1 MRMGETL
8 IGVLIVSAVVAVFLV
23 YQRSQSS
30 APVYEINADDA
41 EMIAARKKAQET
53 LAELKE
59 AIDSGIP
66 AAAVKIAVTSSSG
79 TIEYM
84 VGDVIELTGIFV
96 KVQFRGRPV
105 THAGAF
111 QPIQS
116 FPLREIADWFY
127 ETPNGKI
134 RGGFTQRVHFARL
147 RSAGQLDGIMK
158 SEAERYE

>member
-1 MRMGETL
+1 MGMTL
-8 IGVLIVSAVVAVFLV
+8 IGVLIMSGVVAAFLA

-30 APVYEINADDA
+30 VPVYEISPDDA

-59 AIDSGIP
+59 AINSGIP
-66 AAAVKIAVTSSSG
+66 TAAVKIPVASSSR

-84 VGDVIELTGIFV
+84 VGDVIELTDIFV
-96 KVQFRGRPV
+96 KVQVRGRPV
-105 THAGAF
+105 THSGAF
-111 QPIQS
+111 QPVQS

-127 ETPNGKI
+127 ELPNGKI

-147 RSAGQLDGIMK
+147 RAAGKLGGVMK
-158 SEAERYE
+158 SEATKYE